1 MNYII
6 HYMQSYIRVTFL
18 QLFSQIDI
26 TTKTNPQMAKYVPNT
41 PVFEKLNG

>member
-6 HYMQSYIRVTFL
+6 HYMQSFRVTFL

-26 TTKTNPQMAKYVPNT
+26 ATKTNPQMAKYVPNT